1 MTYMLKITIVTA
13 CGLLLFFNNTKAQDG
28 TTVGE
33 RLANRSDELMEMSK
47 IGQMYQST
55 DLMSYSIS
63 YDFADSANR
72 SSILEHKAGQYGMY
86 DNLFWGMIDSTN
98 EYLQGQQY
106 YVVVDHEMKNIYV
119 YDKLNYA
126 RAINVPLLDSLFNEV
141 ALQDLFITRPGGN
154 NKQLTIQYLPN
165 NQYKQVELVYD
176 STTYL
181 ISSIAY
187 YYNTSVF
194 SQAWYNCM
202 DTVTTL
208 TVPATGV
215 AMPSTITC
223 ASLIQTYQNFIAE
236 FPNHTKGATVR
247 LYVSTGTASNET
259 ESSRGSVAA
268 SSTGRENNE
277 LKELWVVPQSVSGV
291 GRPSKDTLP
300 MPPPPPRRLAALAV
314 TGSWK
319 DSVMSSQQLFEW
331 YMNQHLAVQYTA
343 AVYTDWL
350 VNGCGYKLYQLPWT
364 ETAIVRQDTLQNIW
378 NRFAAKYPSS
388 QTNITETV
396 SVPIIKGVRTDSRA
410 PDSYFT
416 ENINAM
422 TWTDNN
428 AWYKTRHATTYDL
441 SALPRNATIQSA
453 YLNLYAFAPSFM
465 YAPHYRNISQFP
477 YMIIQPVK
485 GLFIPGVT
493 TVDIVPDN
501 YSGAPAVNLPPTSTN
516 QVSSSNSIDFW
527 SNQDYP
533 NQNVSSM
540 ISAMYNNLQTTG
552 VNYPVQYKLNDETYV
567 YKGFWFGGTQCSN
580 AAKKPVLNV
589 SYTASRCDVF
599 TAFVNR
605 ALGTYLSSDQ
615 VKELFKFG
623 GKLDINS
630 DCTAATAG
638 AGCDG
643 DSGTP
648 ITGVTTI
655 TFTKADETTL
665 DLNLFNESRF
675 FYKAGDTFYPQIMYA
690 GYTVIPVFTSGN

>member
-1 MTYMLKITIVTA
+1 
-13 CGLLLFFNNTKAQDG
+13 
-28 TTVGE
+28 
-33 RLANRSDELMEMSK
+33 
-47 IGQMYQST
+47 
-55 DLMSYSIS
+55 
-63 YDFADSANR
+63 
-72 SSILEHKAGQYGMY
+72 MY
-86 DNLFWGMIDSTN
+86 DNLFWGMIDSTT

-106 YVVVDHEMKNIYV
+106 YVVADHEMKNIYI
-119 YDKLNYA
+119 YDRLNYA

-141 ALQDLFITRPGGN
+141 ALQDLFVTRPGGI
-154 NKQLTIQYLPN
+154 NKMLTIQYLPN
-165 NQYKQVELVYD
+165 NQYKQVEMVYD

-181 ISSIAY
+181 ISSISY
-187 YYNTSVF
+187 YYNTTVF

-202 DTVTTL
+202 DTVTAL
-208 TVPATGV
+208 VVPSTGV
-215 AMPSTITC
+215 AMPSTVTC

-247 LYVSTGTASNET
+247 MYVSNSGVAFNEKSNEI
-259 ESSRGSVAA
+259 
-268 SSTGRENNE
+268 
-277 LKELWVVPQSVSGV
+277 KELWVVPQSVSGT
-291 GRPSKDTLP
+291 GRPVKDTFP
-300 MPPPPPRRLAALAV
+300 MPPPPPRRMAALAV

-343 AVYTDWL
+343 NVFADWL

-378 NRFAAKYPSS
+378 NRFVATYPSS
-388 QTNITETV
+388 QTNITETI
-396 SVPIIKGVRTDSRA
+396 SVPVIKGVRSDSRYSDA
-410 PDSYFT
+410 YFT

-422 TWTDNN
+422 TWTENSS
-428 AWYKTRHATTYDL
+428 WYKTRQATTYDL
-441 SALPRNATIQSA
+441 SVLPRNATIQSA
-453 YLNLYAFAPSFM
+453 YLNLYAFCPSYF

-477 YMIIQPVK
+477 YMVVQPVK
-485 GLFIPGVT
+485 GLFIPGIT
-493 TVDIVPDN
+493 TTDIVPDN
-501 YSGAPAVNLPPTSTN
+501 YAGTPAVNLPPTSTN
-516 QVSSSNSIDFW
+516 QVSSGNSIDFW

-567 YKGFWFGGTQCSN
+567 YKAFWFGGTQCSN
-580 AAKKPVLNV
+580 TAKKPVLNV

-630 DCTAATAG
+630 DCTAATPG

-643 DSGTP
+643 DNGTP
-648 ITGVTTI
+648 ITGVTTVS
-655 TFTKADETTL
+655 FTRTDETTL

-675 FYKAGDTFYPQIMYA
+675 FYKAGDTFYPQSMYT